1 MGRDTHTIG
10 VDGPYFSSCNL
21 PSVSGVQP
29 FDSSPSTHVT
39 PAIMAS
45 NRILLPVADQSPS
58 TAGSLSH
65 LSSLFPAAPEL
76 LSLTVGI
83 LLGAT
88 VFSYRR
94 RRSDHQRQ
102 DLESIAVAREP
113 KDQLPTP
120 PPHPLLSL
128 PQSPP
133 PPPLYDAQSTKP
145 PPPPS
150 AFTDLP
156 PPLRTTLHS
165 QVGPPVT
172 STDLASRPWRRVTY
186 PLPRHPCDPRATEV
200 HVTQGVQF
208 FLQPESLLPIDGN
221 GDGDAA
227 ASEKYSQQQQ

>member
-21 PSVSGVQP
+21 PSMGGVQP

-76 LSLTVGI
+76 LSPTVGI

-113 KDQLPTP
+113 KDQLPIP

-133 PPPLYDAQSTKP
+133 PP
-145 PPPPS
+145 S
-150 AFTDLP
+150 AFTVLP

-208 FLQPESLLPIDGN
+208 FLQPES
-221 GDGDAA
+221 
-227 ASEKYSQQQQ
+227 